1 MVDFTLL
8 HINYIDITSQ
18 PTSSLIVFFECLN
31 QSFTELRDVTFDQI
45 MDGATS
51 SKLGALQKNPIY
63 YAHHFI

>member
-18 PTSSLIVFFECLN
+18 PTSSLIVLFECLN